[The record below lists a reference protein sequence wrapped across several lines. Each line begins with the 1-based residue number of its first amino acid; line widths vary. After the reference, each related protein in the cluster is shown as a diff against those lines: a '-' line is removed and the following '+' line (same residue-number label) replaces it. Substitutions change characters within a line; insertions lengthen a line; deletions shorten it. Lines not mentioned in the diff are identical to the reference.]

1 MVMILVLSPKFLR
14 ELSMQRVIEVQ
25 VYLPWRAPWSVG
37 KVEEVLNAWDFIM
50 TKAKTK
56 AVIAVRKAV
65 VPTAID
71 MNRSR
76 RVTSVFDCQACIGWD
91 RSCSLIS
98 SLSPNFPNQPVFF
111 SVTVAELLLVS
122 ALLPFLISSIST
134 KKCPFTHRLPKLI
147 SDCGLRMLIIFQS
160 YFAL

>member
-1 MVMILVLSPKFLR
+1 MSFPIIGFAIRGNDSCFEPQIPKEVVYATGR
-14 ELSMQRVIEVQ
+14 IEMQ

-37 KVEEVLNAWDFIM
+37 KVEEVLNVLDFIM

-56 AVIAVRKAV
+56 AAIAVRKAV

-76 RVTSVFDCQACIGWD
+76 RVTSVFDCQVYIGWD
-91 RSCSLIS
+91 CSRSLIS
-98 SLSPNFPNQPVFF
+98 SLSPNVPNQPVF
-111 SVTVAELLLVS
+111 SAVTVAELSLIS

-134 KKCPFTHRLPKLI
+134 KKTSFHPPP
-147 SDCGLRMLIIFQS
+147 
-160 YFAL
+160 A